1 MNSKTQTRSCRFRV
15 RTRQQLDRFGSVD
28 GIVLRSLTQAVTIPI
43 YGRLADLYGRKRVF
57 LAGAGLFLFASAL
70 CGLAW
75 GMLPLVLFRGL
86 QGAGAGAIQPIAIT
100 IIGDIYRPTERARR
114 CNPVSGHVRSADRCR
129 R

>member
-57 LAGAGLFLFASAL
+57 FVGASLFLL
-70 CGLAW
+70 GLS
-75 GMLPLVLFRGL
+75 L
-86 QGAGAGAIQPIAIT
+86 IHI
-100 IIGDIYRPTERARR
+100 
-114 CNPVSGHVRSADRCR
+114 
-129 R
+129 

>member
-1 MNSKTQTRSCRFRV
+1 MHAEWCALMNSKTQTRSCRFRV

-75 GMLPLVLFRGL
+75 GMHES
-86 QGAGAGAIQPIAIT
+86 QP
-100 IIGDIYRPTERARR
+100 PTRRASVPSRQ
-114 CNPVSGHVRSADRCR
+114 PE
-129 R
+129 